1 MTLNYEKQFLA
12 ADDHPTKQTNNYPT
26 VNRLNKVKKH
36 FLFLLLGIFT
46 FLANPTNAQTHKT
59 YPHKSTIKGKQEK
72 KVRAWYGVASYYAK
86 KFNGRKMVNGEIYR
100 PEKFTAACNL
110 LPLNTRIKVTNLKNN
125 KSVIVKI
132 KDRMNPKNKRLVD
145 LSYAAAKKLGY
156 LSKGL
161 TRVKVE
167 VVHK

>member
-1 MTLNYEKQFLA
+1 M
-12 ADDHPTKQTNNYPT
+12 
-26 VNRLNKVKKH
+26 NRLNKFKKH

-46 FLANPTNAQTHKT
+46 FSPNLTSAQTHKT
-59 YPHKSTIKGKQEK
+59 YSHNTTKKGKQEK
-72 KVRAWYGVASYYAK
+72 KVRAHYGVASYYAK

-100 PEKFTAACNL
+100 PEKFTAACNV
-110 LPLNTRIKVTNLKNN
+110 LPLNTLIKVTNLKNN
-125 KSVIVKI
+125 KWVIVKI

-167 VVHK
+167 VVRK